1 MITQTLEILKKKL
14 EKVCYTPHGIN
25 SGVCMCGEQPS
36 GREENDSC
44 ILVSPFSKIDIT
56 GGLKIY
62 RWVMIG
68 AGCNIFTHS
77 HPYKGKLPLLM
88 QEENMKDGFVCKIK
102 KEIHEDVW
110 LYNSNILPQC
120 SYIAKGVIVGNGSVV
135 TKSIREEY
143 SIWAGN
149 PAKKIGNR

>member
-1 MITQTLEILKKKL
+1 MITQTIETLKKKL
-14 EKVCYTPHGIN
+14 EKVCYTPHGIDG
-25 SGVCMCGEQPS
+25 GVHMCGERPS

-44 ILVSPFSKIDIT
+44 ILVSSFSNIDIT

-68 AGCNIFTHS
+68 AGCKIHTHS
-77 HPYKGKLPLLM
+77 HPYKGKIPLLI
-88 QEENMKDGFVCKIK
+88 QEENMKEEFVYKIK

-110 LYNSNILPQC
+110 LFSSNILPQC